1 MQIHHIGYLVK
12 NIDKSVSSFQI
23 LGYRLSVDPMWDEGR
38 EAFICFL
45 DNDGYCVEL
54 ISPSKESALYPLL
67 KQYNNAPYH
76 ICYICKNLEHSIKE
90 LKADRFLL
98 FKEPAPAPAIGNTA
112 RVAFLISARVGMIE
126 LVEE

>member
-12 NIDKSVSSFQI
+12 NIEKSVSTFKA
-23 LGYRLSVDPMWDEGR
+23 LGYKLTVDPTWDEGR

-54 ISPSKESALYPLL
+54 IAPSKGSALYPLL

-76 ICYICKNLEHSIKE
+76 ICYICANLERTIE
-90 LKADRFLL
+90 DLKADRFLL
-98 FKEPAPAPAIGNTA
+98 FKEPASAPVIGKTA